1 MKPRMLQEGMDEATF
16 ANMFSGIK
24 GFVLLD
30 TCGNGEKDKAELEKL
45 GMGVTV
51 LEVRK
56 IGTNGVLSVVL
67 DAIKDT

>member
-16 ANMFSGIK
+16 ENMFNGVK
-24 GFVLLD
+24 GFVVLD

-45 GMGVTV
+45 CMGVPV

-56 IGTNGVLSVVL
+56 IGPIGVLSVVL
-67 DAIKDT
+67 DAIKRA